1 MIQPKPY
8 KLKCPNCNY
17 SKTVCPKSDVLNPMD
32 MLSVCPKCKV
42 QIKRE
47 ELSGISKL
55 FADIFK

>member
-8 KLKCPNCNY
+8 KLKCKECGY
-17 SKTVCPKSDVLNPMD
+17 SKTVRPNSDVLNPMD
-32 MLSVCPKCKV
+32 MLSICPKCKV
-42 QIKRE
+42 QMERE